1 MLRGTSP
8 GETTAKSNE
17 PCNEPCNEPRHTKP
31 VKVTEDFQKFLEPA
45 STTVVF
51 PHQSPQKREGPG
63 LKALKDSASF
73 MGLKAHAPSVIS
85 DLQL

>member
-1 MLRGTSP
+1 MYVP
-8 GETTAKSNE
+8 G
-17 PCNEPCNEPRHTKP
+17 
-31 VKVTEDFQKFLEPA
+31 FMGFF
-45 STTVVF
+45 TTVVF
-51 PHQSPQKREGPG
+51 PHRDTQSRKGPG